1 MISFNRYLSKYY
13 FGHTIKSKQLKM
25 KNVIVILALAALT
38 TVTILSGCQSEAR
51 RLGYE
56 LTNAP
61 LANLELTPKASTV
74 VSEALKN
81 AVNMQDW
88 KIFKK
93 SSDFKIR
100 DNDIRI
106 AELKVKMQRRGKLP
120 DPVYKEKLNDL
131 ENVNLEMK
139 KKMVVYTGDK
149 NEWNIYK
156 REFNRDLDA
165 LGQILTA
172 LTVENKFSSK
182 IPGDL

>member
-1 MISFNRYLSKYY
+1 
-13 FGHTIKSKQLKM
+13 M
-25 KNVIVILALAALT
+25 KNVIFILALVALST
-38 TVTILSGCQSEAR
+38 GAVLTGCQSEAR

-56 LTNAP
+56 LMNAR
-61 LANLELTPKASTV
+61 LANMELTPKASLE
-74 VSEALKN
+74 VSAALKN

-120 DPVYKEKLNDL
+120 DPVYKKKLNTL

-139 KKMVVYTGDK
+139 KKMVVYVGNQ

-156 REFNRDLDA
+156 REFNRDLNA
-165 LGQILTA
+165 LGQTLTA

-182 IPGDL
+182 NPGDL

>member
-1 MISFNRYLSKYY
+1 
-13 FGHTIKSKQLKM
+13 M
-25 KNVIVILALAALT
+25 KIIIFIFSLAALT

-61 LANLELTPKASTV
+61 LANLKLTPKAAKE
-74 VSEALKN
+74 VSLALKN

-88 KIFKK
+88 IIFKK

-100 DNDIRI
+100 NNDIRI

-120 DPVYKEKLNDL
+120 DPVYKEKLNNL
-131 ENVNLEMK
+131 ENVNLVMK
-139 KKMVVYTGDK
+139 KKMVVYTGDQ

-172 LTVENKFSSK
+172 LTIENKFSSK
-182 IPGDL
+182 VPGDL

>member
-1 MISFNRYLSKYY
+1 
-13 FGHTIKSKQLKM
+13 M

-38 TVTILSGCQSEAR
+38 TGTILSGCQSEAR

-61 LANLELTPKASTV
+61 LVNLELTPKASTV

-106 AELKVKMQRRGKLP
+106 AELKVKMQRRGTIP
-120 DPVYKEKLNDL
+120 DPVYKEKLNTL

-139 KKMVVYTGDK
+139 KKMVVYVGNQ
-149 NEWNIYK
+149 NEWNIY
-156 REFNRDLDA
+156 RLEFTHNLDA
-165 LGQILTA
+165 LVQTLTD
-172 LTVENKFSSK
+172 LTVGNEFSSK